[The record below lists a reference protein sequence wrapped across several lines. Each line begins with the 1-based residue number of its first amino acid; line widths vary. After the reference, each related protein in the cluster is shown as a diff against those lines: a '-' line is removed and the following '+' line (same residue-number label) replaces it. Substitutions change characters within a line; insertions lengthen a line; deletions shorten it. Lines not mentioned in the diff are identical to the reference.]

1 MINEKVGKGDDGKST
16 LSSELKISK
25 SDPRFAFLG
34 ALDELSA
41 AIYSYKSALGG
52 DLTLETDKILGT
64 LKRISDG
71 VYSPRNASFSVAEN
85 DVSYLEERIKQV
97 GKGDYAPKTEIA
109 CKVNVARA
117 VARRAERE
125 AVRTN
130 ERFAV
135 SKDTIKYL
143 NRLSDYLRSLT
154 IRLDGE
160 GNNAANTAAAAIE
173 ATDKTGGRN
182 SEPINS
188 GLTESGIVAEVVKKI
203 MEQRVLSL
211 ETAKK
216 IIEKVEEES
225 KNRGKKAVICV
236 CNEQGNPIAVHVM
249 DGAFLISFDVA
260 VKKAYTAV
268 ALKMPTLKLNELVKS
283 GQTFYGLQNLDKV
296 MTIGGGVPLYRNGIL
311 LGGLGV
317 SGGTGEEDDS
327 LACFGAEI
335 FKNL

>member
-41 AIYSYKSALGG
+41 AIYAYKSALGG
-52 DLTLETDKILGT
+52 DLSLETDKILET

-71 VYSPRNASFSVAEN
+71 VYSPRNASFSDAAK
-85 DVSYLEERIKQV
+85 DVSYLEERINRDQKR
-97 GKGDYAPKTEIA
+97 DYAPKTEVA
-109 CKVNVARA
+109 CKANIARA
-117 VARRAERE
+117 IARRAERE

-160 GNNAANTAAAAIE
+160 NSSAANAAMVNTAASE
-173 ATDKTGGRN
+173 KSGYKTP
-182 SEPINS
+182 EP
-188 GLTESGIVAEVVKKI
+188 TEESGIVAEVVKRI

-216 IIEKVEEES
+216 IIEEIEKES

-311 LGGLGV
+311 VGGLGV

-327 LACFGAEI
+327 LARFGADI
-335 FKNL
+335 FNSL

>member
-41 AIYSYKSALGG
+41 AIYSYKSALGD
-52 DLTLETDKILGT
+52 DLSLETDKILGT

-173 ATDKTGGRN
+173 ATDKSGGRN
-182 SEPINS
+182 SEPTNAEP
-188 GLTESGIVAEVVKKI
+188 TKSGIVAEVVKRI
-203 MEQRVLSL
+203 MKQRVLSL

-296 MTIGGGVPLYRNGIL
+296 MTIGGGVPLYRNGIFF
-311 LGGLGV
+311 GGLGV

>member
-41 AIYSYKSALGG
+41 AIYAYKSALGG
-52 DLTLETDKILGT
+52 DLTLETDKILET

-71 VYSPRNASFSVAEN
+71 VYSPRNASFSATEK
-85 DVSYLEERIKQV
+85 DVSHLEERINRV
-97 GKGDYAPKTEIA
+97 GKSDYAPKTEVA
-109 CKVNVARA
+109 CKANIARA
-117 VARRAERE
+117 IARRAERE

-160 GNNAANTAAAAIE
+160 NNNAANAAMVNTE
-173 ATDKTGGRN
+173 TSDK
-182 SEPINS
+182 S
-188 GLTESGIVAEVVKKI
+188 GSKTPDPTEESGIVAEVVKRI

-216 IIEKVEEES
+216 IIEEVEKES

-311 LGGLGV
+311 VGGLGV

-327 LACFGAEI
+327 LARFGADI
-335 FKNL
+335 LNNL

>member
-41 AIYSYKSALGG
+41 AIYAYKSALGG
-52 DLTLETDKILGT
+52 DLTLETDKILET

-71 VYSPRNASFSVAEN
+71 VYSPRNASFSATEK
-85 DVSYLEERIKQV
+85 DVSHLEERINRV
-97 GKGDYAPKTEIA
+97 GKSDYAPKTEVA
-109 CKVNVARA
+109 CKANIARA
-117 VARRAERE
+117 IARRAERE

-160 GNNAANTAAAAIE
+160 NNNAANAAMVNTE
-173 ATDKTGGRN
+173 TSDKSGGKTPDPT
-182 SEPINS
+182 E
-188 GLTESGIVAEVVKKI
+188 ESGIVAEVVKRI

-268 ALKMPTLKLNELVKS
+268 ALKMPTLKLNDLVKS

-311 LGGLGV
+311 VGGLGV

-327 LACFGAEI
+327 LARFGADI
-335 FKNL
+335 LNNL

>member
-41 AIYSYKSALGG
+41 AIYVYKSALGG
-52 DLTLETDKILGT
+52 DLTLETDKILET

-71 VYSPRNASFSVAEN
+71 VYSPRNASFCVAEK
-85 DVSYLEERIKQV
+85 DVSHLEERINQV
-97 GKGDYAPKTEIA
+97 GKSDYAPKTEVA
-109 CKVNVARA
+109 CKANIARA
-117 VARRAERE
+117 IARRVERE

-160 GNNAANTAAAAIE
+160 NNNAANAAMVNTE
-173 ATDKTGGRN
+173 TSEKSGGKTPDPT
-182 SEPINS
+182 E
-188 GLTESGIVAEVVKKI
+188 ESGIVAEVVKRI

-225 KNRGKKAVICV
+225 KNRSKKAVICV

-311 LGGLGV
+311 VGGLGV

-327 LACFGAEI
+327 LARFGADI
-335 FKNL
+335 FNNL

>member
-41 AIYSYKSALGG
+41 AIYAYKSALGG
-52 DLTLETDKILGT
+52 DLSLETDKILET

-71 VYSPRNASFSVAEN
+71 VYSPRSASFSDAEK
-85 DVSYLEERIKQV
+85 DVSYLEERINRDQKS
-97 GKGDYAPKTEIA
+97 DYAPKTEVA
-109 CKVNVARA
+109 CKANIARA
-117 VARRAERE
+117 IARRAERE

-143 NRLSDYLRSLT
+143 NRLSDYLRSLS

-160 GNNAANTAAAAIE
+160 NSSAANAAMVNTAASE
-173 ATDKTGGRN
+173 KSGGKTP
-182 SEPINS
+182 EP
-188 GLTESGIVAEVVKKI
+188 TEESGIVAEVVKRI

-216 IIEKVEEES
+216 IIEEVEKES
-225 KNRGKKAVICV
+225 RNRGKKAVICV

-268 ALKMPTLKLNELVKS
+268 ALKMPTLKLNDLVKS

-311 LGGLGV
+311 VGGLGV

-327 LACFGAEI
+327 LARFGADI
-335 FKNL
+335 FNNL

>member
-41 AIYSYKSALGG
+41 AIYAYKSALGG
-52 DLTLETDKILGT
+52 DLTLETDKILET

-71 VYSPRNASFSVAEN
+71 VYSPRNASFCVAEK
-85 DVSYLEERIKQV
+85 DVSYLEERINQV
-97 GKGDYAPKTEIA
+97 GKSDYAPKTEIA
-109 CKVNVARA
+109 CKANIAR
-117 VARRAERE
+117 VIARRAERE

-160 GNNAANTAAAAIE
+160 DNNAANAAMVNTE
-173 ATDKTGGRN
+173 TSDKSGGKTP
-182 SEPINS
+182 EP
-188 GLTESGIVAEVVKKI
+188 TEESGIVAEVVKRI

-311 LGGLGV
+311 VGGLGV

-327 LACFGAEI
+327 LARFGADI
-335 FKNL
+335 FNNL

>member
-41 AIYSYKSALGG
+41 AIYAYKSALGG
-52 DLTLETDKILGT
+52 DLTLETDKILET

-71 VYSPRNASFSVAEN
+71 VYSPRNASFSVAEK
-85 DVSYLEERIKQV
+85 DVSYLEERINRAK
-97 GKGDYAPKTEIA
+97 KSDYAPKTEVA
-109 CKVNVARA
+109 CKANIARTI
-117 VARRAERE
+117 ARRAERE

-160 GNNAANTAAAAIE
+160 NNNAANAAMVNTE
-173 ATDKTGGRN
+173 TSDKSGGKTPDPT
-182 SEPINS
+182 E
-188 GLTESGIVAEVVKKI
+188 ESGIVAEVVKRI

-268 ALKMPTLKLNELVKS
+268 ALKMPTSKLNELVKS

-311 LGGLGV
+311 VGGLGV

-327 LACFGAEI
+327 LARFGADI
-335 FKNL
+335 FNNL

>member
-41 AIYSYKSALGG
+41 AIYVYKSALGG
-52 DLTLETDKILGT
+52 DLTLETDKILET
-64 LKRISDG
+64 LKSISDG

-160 GNNAANTAAAAIE
+160 NNNTANAAMVNTE
-173 ATDKTGGRN
+173 TSDKSGGKKT
-182 SEPINS
+182 EQ
-188 GLTESGIVAEVVKKI
+188 TEESGIVAEVVKRI

-216 IIEKVEEES
+216 IIEKVEKES
-225 KNRGKKAVICV
+225 RNRGKKAVICV

-327 LACFGAEI
+327 LARFGADI
-335 FKNL
+335 FNNL

>member
-41 AIYSYKSALGG
+41 AIYAYKSALGG
-52 DLTLETDKILGT
+52 DLTLETDKILET

-71 VYSPRNASFSVAEN
+71 VYSPRNASFSATQK

-97 GKGDYAPKTEIA
+97 GKGDYAPKTEVA
-109 CKVNVARA
+109 CKANIARA
-117 VARRAERE
+117 IARRAERE

-160 GNNAANTAAAAIE
+160 NNNAANAAMVNTE
-173 ATDKTGGRN
+173 TSDKSGGKTP
-182 SEPINS
+182 EP
-188 GLTESGIVAEVVKKI
+188 TEESGIVAEVVKRI

-225 KNRGKKAVICV
+225 KNWGKKAVICV

-311 LGGLGV
+311 VGGLGV

-327 LACFGAEI
+327 LARFGADI
-335 FKNL
+335 FNNL

>member
-41 AIYSYKSALGG
+41 AIYAYKSALGG
-52 DLTLETDKILGT
+52 DLTLETDKILET

-71 VYSPRNASFSVAEN
+71 VYSPRNASFSVAEK
-85 DVSYLEERIKQV
+85 DVSYLEERINQV
-97 GKGDYAPKTEIA
+97 GKSDYAPKTEVA
-109 CKVNVARA
+109 CKANIARA
-117 VARRAERE
+117 IARRAERE

-160 GNNAANTAAAAIE
+160 NNNAANAAMVNTE
-173 ATDKTGGRN
+173 TSDKSGGKTPDPT
-182 SEPINS
+182 E
-188 GLTESGIVAEVVKKI
+188 ESGIVAEVVKRI

-311 LGGLGV
+311 VGGLGV

-327 LACFGAEI
+327 LARFGADI
-335 FKNL
+335 LNNL

>member
-1 MINEKVGKGDDGKST
+1 M
-16 LSSELKISK
+16 
-25 SDPRFAFLG
+25 
-34 ALDELSA
+34 
-41 AIYSYKSALGG
+41 
-52 DLTLETDKILGT
+52 
-64 LKRISDG
+64 KRISDG
-71 VYSPRNASFSVAEN
+71 VYSPRNASFSATQK
-85 DVSYLEERIKQV
+85 DVSYLEERINLV
-97 GKGDYAPKTEIA
+97 GKSDYAPKTEVA
-109 CKVNVARA
+109 CKANIARA
-117 VARRAERE
+117 IARRAERE

-160 GNNAANTAAAAIE
+160 DNNAANAAMVNTE
-173 ATDKTGGRN
+173 TSDKSGGKTL
-182 SEPINS
+182 EP
-188 GLTESGIVAEVVKKI
+188 TEESGIVTEVVKRI

-268 ALKMPTLKLNELVKS
+268 ALKMPTLKLSELVKS

-327 LACFGAEI
+327 LARFGADI
-335 FKNL
+335 FSNL

>member
-71 VYSPRNASFSVAEN
+71 VYSPRNASFSATQN
-85 DVSYLEERIKQV
+85 DVSHLEERISQV

-109 CKVNVARA
+109 CKANIARA

-160 GNNAANTAAAAIE
+160 GNNATTAAAAIE
-173 ATDKTGGRN
+173 TSDGTGEKT
-182 SEPINS
+182 SEP
-188 GLTESGIVAEVVKKI
+188 TESGIVAEVVKRI
-203 MEQRVLSL
+203 MEQRVLPL

-225 KNRGKKAVICV
+225 KNRGKKAVICI

-249 DGAFLISFDVA
+249 DGAFLVSFDVA

-268 ALKMPTLKLNELVKS
+268 ALKMPTLRLNELVKS

-296 MTIGGGVPLYRNGIL
+296 MTIGGGVPLYKNGIL

-327 LACFGAEI
+327 LARFGAEI
-335 FKNL
+335 FKSL

>member
-41 AIYSYKSALGG
+41 AIYAYKSALDG
-52 DLTLETDKILGT
+52 DLTLETNKILET

-71 VYSPRNASFSVAEN
+71 VYSPRNASFYVAEK
-85 DVSYLEERIKQV
+85 DVSYLEERINQV
-97 GKGDYAPKTEIA
+97 GKSDYAPKTEVA
-109 CKVNVARA
+109 CKANIARTI
-117 VARRAERE
+117 ARRTERE

-160 GNNAANTAAAAIE
+160 NNNAANAAMVNTE
-173 ATDKTGGRN
+173 TSDKSGGKTPDPT
-182 SEPINS
+182 E
-188 GLTESGIVAEVVKKI
+188 ESGIVAEVVKRI

-216 IIEKVEEES
+216 IIEEVEKES
-225 KNRGKKAVICV
+225 RNRGKKAVICV

-311 LGGLGV
+311 VGGLGV

-327 LACFGAEI
+327 LARFGADI
-335 FKNL
+335 FNNL

>member
-41 AIYSYKSALGG
+41 AIYAYKSALGG
-52 DLTLETDKILGT
+52 DLTLETDKILET

-71 VYSPRNASFSVAEN
+71 VYSPRNASFCVAEK
-85 DVSYLEERIKQV
+85 DVSYLEERINQV
-97 GKGDYAPKTEIA
+97 GKSDYAPKTEVA
-109 CKVNVARA
+109 CKANTARA
-117 VARRAERE
+117 IARRAERE

-160 GNNAANTAAAAIE
+160 NNNAANAAMVNTE
-173 ATDKTGGRN
+173 TSEKSGGKTPDPT
-182 SEPINS
+182 E
-188 GLTESGIVAEVVKKI
+188 ESGIVAEVVKRI

-225 KNRGKKAVICV
+225 KNRSKKAVICV

-311 LGGLGV
+311 VGGLGV

-327 LACFGAEI
+327 LARFGADI
-335 FKNL
+335 FNNL

>member
-41 AIYSYKSALGG
+41 AIYAYKSALGG
-52 DLTLETDKILGT
+52 DLTLETDKILET

-71 VYSPRNASFSVAEN
+71 VYSPRNASFSVAEK
-85 DVSYLEERIKQV
+85 DVSYLEERINRVRKS
-97 GKGDYAPKTEIA
+97 DYAPKTEVA
-109 CKVNVARA
+109 CKANIARA
-117 VARRAERE
+117 IARRAERE

-160 GNNAANTAAAAIE
+160 NNNAANAAMVNTE
-173 ATDKTGGRN
+173 TSDKSGGKN
-182 SEPINS
+182 PDPTE
-188 GLTESGIVAEVVKKI
+188 ESGIVAEVVKRI
-203 MEQRVLSL
+203 MEQRVLPL

-236 CNEQGNPIAVHVM
+236 CNEQGNPVAVHVM

-268 ALKMPTLKLNELVKS
+268 ALKMPTLKLNDLVKS

-311 LGGLGV
+311 VGGLGV

-327 LACFGAEI
+327 LARFGANI
-335 FKNL
+335 LNNL

>member
-41 AIYSYKSALGG
+41 AIYAYKSALGG
-52 DLTLETDKILGT
+52 DLTLETDKILET

-71 VYSPRNASFSVAEN
+71 VYSPRNASFSVAEK
-85 DVSYLEERIKQV
+85 DVSYLEERINRAK
-97 GKGDYAPKTEIA
+97 KSDYAPKTEVA
-109 CKVNVARA
+109 CKANIARTI
-117 VARRAERE
+117 ARRAERE

-160 GNNAANTAAAAIE
+160 NNNAANVAMVNTE
-173 ATDKTGGRN
+173 TSDKSGGKTP
-182 SEPINS
+182 EP
-188 GLTESGIVAEVVKKI
+188 TEESGIVAEVVKRI

-216 IIEKVEEES
+216 IIEEVEKES

-311 LGGLGV
+311 VGGLGV

-327 LACFGAEI
+327 LARFGADI
-335 FKNL
+335 FNNL

>member
-41 AIYSYKSALGG
+41 AIYSYKSAFGG
-52 DLTLETDKILGT
+52 DLKLETDKILET

-71 VYSPRNASFSVAEN
+71 VYSPRNASFCVAEK
-85 DVSYLEERIKQV
+85 DVSYLEERINQV
-97 GKGDYAPKTEIA
+97 GKSDYAPKTEVA
-109 CKVNVARA
+109 CKANIARTI
-117 VARRAERE
+117 ARRAERE

-160 GNNAANTAAAAIE
+160 NNNAANAAMVNTE
-173 ATDKTGGRN
+173 TSDKSGGKTPDPT
-182 SEPINS
+182 E
-188 GLTESGIVAEVVKKI
+188 ESGIVAEVVKRI

-311 LGGLGV
+311 VGGLGV

-327 LACFGAEI
+327 LARFGADI
-335 FKNL
+335 FNNL

>member
-41 AIYSYKSALGG
+41 AIYAYKSALGG
-52 DLTLETDKILGT
+52 DLTLETDKILET

-71 VYSPRNASFSVAEN
+71 VYSPRNASFCVAEK
-85 DVSYLEERIKQV
+85 DVSYLEERINQV
-97 GKGDYAPKTEIA
+97 GKSDYAPKTEVA
-109 CKVNVARA
+109 CKANIARTI
-117 VARRAERE
+117 ARRAERE

-160 GNNAANTAAAAIE
+160 NNNAANAAMVNTE
-173 ATDKTGGRN
+173 TSDKSGGKIPDPT
-182 SEPINS
+182 E
-188 GLTESGIVAEVVKKI
+188 ESGIVAEVVKRI

-225 KNRGKKAVICV
+225 RNRCKKAVICV

-268 ALKMPTLKLNELVKS
+268 ALKMPTLKLNDLVKS

-296 MTIGGGVPLYRNGIL
+296 MTIGGGVPLYKNGIL

-327 LACFGAEI
+327 LARFGADI
-335 FKNL
+335 FNNL

>member
-41 AIYSYKSALGG
+41 AIYAYKSALGG
-52 DLTLETDKILGT
+52 DLTLETDKILET

-71 VYSPRNASFSVAEN
+71 VYSPRDASFSATQK
-85 DVSYLEERIKQV
+85 DVSYLEERINQV
-97 GKGDYAPKTEIA
+97 GKSDYAPKTEVA
-109 CKVNVARA
+109 CKANIARTI
-117 VARRAERE
+117 ARRAERE

-160 GNNAANTAAAAIE
+160 NNNAANAAMINTE
-173 ATDKTGGRN
+173 TSDKSGGKIPDPT
-182 SEPINS
+182 E
-188 GLTESGIVAEVVKKI
+188 ESGIVAEVVKRI

-296 MTIGGGVPLYRNGIL
+296 MTIGGGVPLYKNGIL

-327 LACFGAEI
+327 LARFGADI
-335 FKNL
+335 FNNL

>member
-41 AIYSYKSALGG
+41 AIYAYKSALGG
-52 DLTLETDKILGT
+52 DLTLETDKILET

-71 VYSPRNASFSVAEN
+71 VYSPRNASFSATQK
-85 DVSYLEERIKQV
+85 DVSYLEERINRVK
-97 GKGDYAPKTEIA
+97 KSDYAPKTEVA
-109 CKVNVARA
+109 CKANIARA
-117 VARRAERE
+117 IARRAERE

-160 GNNAANTAAAAIE
+160 NNNAANAAMVNTE
-173 ATDKTGGRN
+173 TSDKSGGKTPDPT
-182 SEPINS
+182 E
-188 GLTESGIVAEVVKKI
+188 ESGIVAEVVKRI

-225 KNRGKKAVICV
+225 KNRDKKAVICV

-311 LGGLGV
+311 VGGLGV

-327 LACFGAEI
+327 LARFGADI
-335 FKNL
+335 FNNL

>member
-41 AIYSYKSALGG
+41 AIYAYKSALGG
-52 DLTLETDKILGT
+52 DLTLETDKILET

-71 VYSPRNASFSVAEN
+71 VYSPRNASFSATQK
-85 DVSYLEERIKQV
+85 DVSYLEERINRVQKS
-97 GKGDYAPKTEIA
+97 DYAPKTEVA
-109 CKVNVARA
+109 CKANIARA
-117 VARRAERE
+117 IARRAERE

-160 GNNAANTAAAAIE
+160 NSNAANAAMVNTE
-173 ATDKTGGRN
+173 TSDK
-182 SEPINS
+182 S
-188 GLTESGIVAEVVKKI
+188 GSKTPDPTEESGIVAEVVKRI

-216 IIEKVEEES
+216 IIEEVEKES

-327 LACFGAEI
+327 LARFGADI
-335 FKNL
+335 FNNL

>member
-52 DLTLETDKILGT
+52 DLTLETDKILET

-71 VYSPRNASFSVAEN
+71 VYSPRNASFSVAEK

-97 GKGDYAPKTEIA
+97 GKSDYAPKTEIA
-109 CKVNVARA
+109 CKINVARA

-143 NRLSDYLRSLT
+143 NRLSDYLRSLM
-154 IRLDGE
+154 IRLDNGE
-160 GNNAANTAAAAIE
+160 GNKAATIAVADS
-173 ATDKTGGRN
+173 DK
-182 SEPINS
+182 S
-188 GLTESGIVAEVVKKI
+188 GDEGFKPTEESGIVTEVVKRI

-225 KNRGKKAVICV
+225 KRRGKKAVICV

-296 MTIGGGVPLYRNGIL
+296 MTIGGGVPLYKNGIL

-327 LACFGAEI
+327 LARYGAEI

>member
-41 AIYSYKSALGG
+41 AIYAYKSALGG
-52 DLTLETDKILGT
+52 DLTLETDKILET

-71 VYSPRNASFSVAEN
+71 VYSPRNASFSVAEK
-85 DVSYLEERIKQV
+85 DVSYLEERINQV
-97 GKGDYAPKTEIA
+97 GKSDYAPKTEVA
-109 CKVNVARA
+109 CKANIARA
-117 VARRAERE
+117 IARRAERE

-160 GNNAANTAAAAIE
+160 NSNAANAAMVNTE
-173 ATDKTGGRN
+173 TSDKSGGKTPDPT
-182 SEPINS
+182 E
-188 GLTESGIVAEVVKKI
+188 ESGIVAEVVKRI

-268 ALKMPTLKLNELVKS
+268 ALKMPTLKLNDLVKS

-296 MTIGGGVPLYRNGIL
+296 MTIGGGVPLYRNGTL
-311 LGGLGV
+311 VGGLGV

-327 LACFGAEI
+327 LARFGADI
-335 FKNL
+335 FNNL

>member
-41 AIYSYKSALGG
+41 AIYAYKSALGG
-52 DLTLETDKILGT
+52 DLTLETDKILET

-71 VYSPRNASFSVAEN
+71 VYSPRNASFSATQK
-85 DVSYLEERIKQV
+85 DVSYLEERINRVK
-97 GKGDYAPKTEIA
+97 KSDYAPKTEVA
-109 CKVNVARA
+109 CKANIARTI
-117 VARRAERE
+117 ARRAERE

-143 NRLSDYLRSLT
+143 NRLSDYLLSLT

-160 GNNAANTAAAAIE
+160 NNNAANAAMVNTE
-173 ATDKTGGRN
+173 TSDK
-182 SEPINS
+182 S
-188 GLTESGIVAEVVKKI
+188 GSNTPDPTEESGIVAEVVKRI

-268 ALKMPTLKLNELVKS
+268 ALKMPTLKLNDLVKS

-311 LGGLGV
+311 VGGLGV

-327 LACFGAEI
+327 LARFGADI
-335 FKNL
+335 LNNL

>member
-41 AIYSYKSALGG
+41 AIYAYKSSLGG
-52 DLTLETDKILGT
+52 DLTLETDKILET

-71 VYSPRNASFSVAEN
+71 VYSPWNASFSVAEK
-85 DVSYLEERIKQV
+85 DVSYLEERINRVRKS
-97 GKGDYAPKTEIA
+97 DYAPKTEVA
-109 CKVNVARA
+109 CKANIARTI
-117 VARRAERE
+117 ARRAERE

-160 GNNAANTAAAAIE
+160 NNNAANAAMVNTE
-173 ATDKTGGRN
+173 TSDKSGGKIPDPT
-182 SEPINS
+182 E
-188 GLTESGIVAEVVKKI
+188 ESGIVAEVVKRI

-268 ALKMPTLKLNELVKS
+268 ALKMPTLKLNELVKT

-327 LACFGAEI
+327 LARFGADI
-335 FKNL
+335 FNNL

>member
-41 AIYSYKSALGG
+41 AIYAYKSALDG
-52 DLTLETDKILGT
+52 DLTLETDKILET

-71 VYSPRNASFSVAEN
+71 VYSPRNASFSATQK
-85 DVSYLEERIKQV
+85 DVSYLEERINRVK
-97 GKGDYAPKTEIA
+97 KSDYAPKTEVS
-109 CKVNVARA
+109 CKANIARA
-117 VARRAERE
+117 IARRAERE

-160 GNNAANTAAAAIE
+160 NNNAANAAMVNTE
-173 ATDKTGGRN
+173 TSDKSGGKTPDPT
-182 SEPINS
+182 E
-188 GLTESGIVAEVVKKI
+188 ESGIVAEVVKRI

-327 LACFGAEI
+327 LARFGADI
-335 FKNL
+335 FNNL

>member
-41 AIYSYKSALGG
+41 AIYAYKSALGG

-97 GKGDYAPKTEIA
+97 GKSDYAPKTEVS
-109 CKVNVARA
+109 CKANIARA
-117 VARRAERE
+117 IARRAERE

-160 GNNAANTAAAAIE
+160 NNNAANAAMVNTE
-173 ATDKTGGRN
+173 TSDKSGGKKT
-182 SEPINS
+182 EQ
-188 GLTESGIVAEVVKKI
+188 TEESGIVAEVVKRI

-216 IIEKVEEES
+216 IIEKVEKES
-225 KNRGKKAVICV
+225 RNRGKKAVICV

-268 ALKMPTLKLNELVKS
+268 ALKMPTLKLNDLVKS

-311 LGGLGV
+311 VGGLGV

-327 LACFGAEI
+327 LARFGADI
-335 FKNL
+335 FNNL

>member
-16 LSSELKISK
+16 LSSELKIPK

-41 AIYSYKSALGG
+41 AIYAYKSALGG
-52 DLTLETDKILGT
+52 DLTLETDKILET
-64 LKRISDG
+64 LRRISDG
-71 VYSPRNASFSVAEN
+71 VYSPRNASFSATQK

-135 SKDTIKYL
+135 SKDAIKYL

-160 GNNAANTAAAAIE
+160 DNNAAN
-173 ATDKTGGRN
+173 ATMVNTSASDKSGGKN
-182 SEPINS
+182 PEP
-188 GLTESGIVAEVVKKI
+188 TEESVIVAEVVKRI

-216 IIEKVEEES
+216 IIEEVEKES
-225 KNRGKKAVICV
+225 RNRGKKAVICV

-268 ALKMPTLKLNELVKS
+268 ALKMPTLKLNDLVKS

-296 MTIGGGVPLYRNGIL
+296 MTIGGGVPLYRYGIL
-311 LGGLGV
+311 VGGLGV

-327 LACFGAEI
+327 LARFGADI
-335 FKNL
+335 FNNL

>member
-41 AIYSYKSALGG
+41 AIYAYKSALGG
-52 DLTLETDKILGT
+52 DLTLETDKILET

-71 VYSPRNASFSVAEN
+71 VYSPRNASFSATQK
-85 DVSYLEERIKQV
+85 DVSYLEERINQV
-97 GKGDYAPKTEIA
+97 GKSDYAPKTEVA
-109 CKVNVARA
+109 CKANIARA
-117 VARRAERE
+117 IARRAERE

-160 GNNAANTAAAAIE
+160 NNNAANAAMVNTE
-173 ATDKTGGRN
+173 TSDKSGGKN
-182 SEPINS
+182 SEP
-188 GLTESGIVAEVVKKI
+188 TEESGIVAEVVKRI

-225 KNRGKKAVICV
+225 RNRGKKAVICV
-236 CNEQGNPIAVHVM
+236 CNEHGNPIAVHVM

-311 LGGLGV
+311 VGGLGV

-327 LACFGAEI
+327 LARFGADI
-335 FKNL
+335 FNNL

>member
-16 LSSELKISK
+16 LSSELKIPK

-41 AIYSYKSALGG
+41 AIYAYKSALGG
-52 DLTLETDKILGT
+52 DLTLETDKILET

-71 VYSPRNASFSVAEN
+71 VYSPRNASFCVAEK
-85 DVSYLEERIKQV
+85 DVSYLEERINQV
-97 GKGDYAPKTEIA
+97 KKSDYAPKTKVA
-109 CKVNVARA
+109 CKANIARA
-117 VARRAERE
+117 IARRAERE

-160 GNNAANTAAAAIE
+160 NNNAANAAMVNTE
-173 ATDKTGGRN
+173 TSDKSGGKTPDPT
-182 SEPINS
+182 E
-188 GLTESGIVAEVVKKI
+188 ESGIVAEVVKRI

-225 KNRGKKAVICV
+225 KNRSKKAVICV

-268 ALKMPTLKLNELVKS
+268 ALKMPTLKLNDLVKS

-311 LGGLGV
+311 VGGLGV
-317 SGGTGEEDDS
+317 SGGTGDEDDS
-327 LACFGAEI
+327 LARFGADI
-335 FKNL
+335 FNNL

>member
-41 AIYSYKSALGG
+41 AIYAYKSALGG
-52 DLTLETDKILGT
+52 DLTLETDKILET

-71 VYSPRNASFSVAEN
+71 VYSPRNASFCVAEK
-85 DVSYLEERIKQV
+85 DVSYLEERINQV
-97 GKGDYAPKTEIA
+97 GKSDYAPKTEVA
-109 CKVNVARA
+109 CKANIARA
-117 VARRAERE
+117 IARRAERE

-160 GNNAANTAAAAIE
+160 NNNAANAAMVNTE
-173 ATDKTGGRN
+173 TSDKSGGKTPDPT
-182 SEPINS
+182 E
-188 GLTESGIVAEVVKKI
+188 ESGIVAEVVKRI

-225 KNRGKKAVICV
+225 RNRGKKAVICV

-268 ALKMPTLKLNELVKS
+268 ALKMPTLKLNDLVKS

-311 LGGLGV
+311 VGGLGV

-327 LACFGAEI
+327 LARFGADI
-335 FKNL
+335 FNNL

>member
-41 AIYSYKSALGG
+41 AIYAYKSALGG
-52 DLTLETDKILGT
+52 DLTLETDKILET

-71 VYSPRNASFSVAEN
+71 VYSPRNASFCVAEK
-85 DVSYLEERIKQV
+85 DVSYLEERINRVK
-97 GKGDYAPKTEIA
+97 KSDYAPKTEVA
-109 CKVNVARA
+109 CKTNIARTI
-117 VARRAERE
+117 ARRAERE

-160 GNNAANTAAAAIE
+160 NNNAANAAMINTE
-173 ATDKTGGRN
+173 TSDKSGGKIPDPT
-182 SEPINS
+182 E
-188 GLTESGIVAEVVKKI
+188 ESGIVAEVVKRI

-296 MTIGGGVPLYRNGIL
+296 MTIGGGVPLYKNGIL

-327 LACFGAEI
+327 LARFGADI
-335 FKNL
+335 FNNL

>member
-41 AIYSYKSALGG
+41 AIYAYKSALGG
-52 DLTLETDKILGT
+52 DLTLETDKILET

-71 VYSPRNASFSVAEN
+71 VYSPRNASFSATQK
-85 DVSYLEERIKQV
+85 DVSYLEERINQV
-97 GKGDYAPKTEIA
+97 GKSDYAPKTEVA
-109 CKVNVARA
+109 CKANIARTI
-117 VARRAERE
+117 ARRAERE

-160 GNNAANTAAAAIE
+160 NNNAANAAMVNTE
-173 ATDKTGGRN
+173 TSDKSGGKTP
-182 SEPINS
+182 EP
-188 GLTESGIVAEVVKKI
+188 TEESGIVAEVVKRI

-225 KNRGKKAVICV
+225 RNRGKKAVICV

-311 LGGLGV
+311 VGGLGV

-327 LACFGAEI
+327 LARFGADI
-335 FKNL
+335 LNNL

>member
-41 AIYSYKSALGG
+41 AIYAYKSALGG
-52 DLTLETDKILGT
+52 DLSLETDKILET

-71 VYSPRNASFSVAEN
+71 LYSPRNASFSDAEK
-85 DVSYLEERIKQV
+85 DVSYLEERINRAQKS
-97 GKGDYAPKTEIA
+97 DYAPKTEVA
-109 CKVNVARA
+109 CKANIARA
-117 VARRAERE
+117 IARRAERE
-125 AVRTN
+125 AVKTN

-160 GNNAANTAAAAIE
+160 NSSAANAAMVNTAASE
-173 ATDKTGGRN
+173 KSGCKTP
-182 SEPINS
+182 EP
-188 GLTESGIVAEVVKKI
+188 TEESGIVAEVVKRI

-216 IIEKVEEES
+216 IIEEVEKES
-225 KNRGKKAVICV
+225 RNRGKKAVICV

-268 ALKMPTLKLNELVKS
+268 ALKMPTLKLNDLVKS

-311 LGGLGV
+311 VGGLGV

-327 LACFGAEI
+327 LARFGADI
-335 FKNL
+335 FNNL

>member
-41 AIYSYKSALGG
+41 AIYAYKSALGG
-52 DLTLETDKILGT
+52 DLTLETDKILET

-71 VYSPRNASFSVAEN
+71 VYSPRNASFSATQK
-85 DVSYLEERIKQV
+85 DVSYLEERINQV
-97 GKGDYAPKTEIA
+97 GKSDYAPKTEVA
-109 CKVNVARA
+109 CKANTARA
-117 VARRAERE
+117 IARRAERE

-130 ERFAV
+130 ERYSV
-135 SKDTIKYL
+135 SKDTIRYL
-143 NRLSDYLRSLT
+143 NRLSDYLRSLM
-154 IRLDGE
+154 IRLDNGE
-160 GNNAANTAAAAIE
+160 GNKAATIAVAAS
-173 ATDKTGGRN
+173 DK
-182 SEPINS
+182 S
-188 GLTESGIVAEVVKKI
+188 GDEGFKPTEESGIVAEVVKRI
-203 MEQRVLSL
+203 MEQKVLSL

-225 KNRGKKAVICV
+225 KRRGKKAVICV

-296 MTIGGGVPLYRNGIL
+296 MTIGGGVPLYKNGIL

-327 LACFGAEI
+327 LARFGAEF

>member
-41 AIYSYKSALGG
+41 AIYAYKSALGG
-52 DLTLETDKILGT
+52 DLTLETDKILET

-71 VYSPRNASFSVAEN
+71 VYSPRNASFSATQK
-85 DVSYLEERIKQV
+85 DVSYLEERINRAK
-97 GKGDYAPKTEIA
+97 KSDYAPKTEVA
-109 CKVNVARA
+109 CKANIARTI
-117 VARRAERE
+117 ARRAERE

-160 GNNAANTAAAAIE
+160 NNNAANAAMVNTE
-173 ATDKTGGRN
+173 TSDKSGVKN
-182 SEPINS
+182 PEP
-188 GLTESGIVAEVVKKI
+188 TEESGIVAEVVKRI

-216 IIEKVEEES
+216 IIEEVEKES

-268 ALKMPTLKLNELVKS
+268 ALKMSTLKLNDLVKS

-327 LACFGAEI
+327 LARFGADI
-335 FKNL
+335 FNNL

>member
-41 AIYSYKSALGG
+41 AIYAYKSALGG
-52 DLTLETDKILGT
+52 DLTLETDKILET

-71 VYSPRNASFSVAEN
+71 VYSPRNASFSATQK
-85 DVSYLEERIKQV
+85 DVSYLEERINQV
-97 GKGDYAPKTEIA
+97 GKSDYAPKTEVA
-109 CKVNVARA
+109 CKANIARTI
-117 VARRAERE
+117 ARRAERE

-160 GNNAANTAAAAIE
+160 NNNAANAAMVNTE
-173 ATDKTGGRN
+173 TSDKSGGKTP
-182 SEPINS
+182 EP
-188 GLTESGIVAEVVKKI
+188 TEESGIVAEVVKRI

-268 ALKMPTLKLNELVKS
+268 ALKMPTLKLNDLVKS

-311 LGGLGV
+311 VGGLGV

-327 LACFGAEI
+327 LARFGADI
-335 FKNL
+335 FNNL

>member
-41 AIYSYKSALGG
+41 AIYAYKSALGG
-52 DLTLETDKILGT
+52 DLTLETDKILET

-71 VYSPRNASFSVAEN
+71 VYSPRNASFSVAEK
-85 DVSYLEERIKQV
+85 DISYLEEHINRI
-97 GKGDYAPKTEIA
+97 GKSDYAPKTEVA
-109 CKVNVARA
+109 CKANIARA
-117 VARRAERE
+117 IARRAERE

-160 GNNAANTAAAAIE
+160 NNNAANAAMVNTE
-173 ATDKTGGRN
+173 TSDKSGGKTPDPT
-182 SEPINS
+182 E
-188 GLTESGIVAEVVKKI
+188 ESGIVAEVVKRI

-216 IIEKVEEES
+216 IIEEVEKES

-268 ALKMPTLKLNELVKS
+268 ALKMPTLKLNDLVKS

-327 LACFGAEI
+327 LARFGADI
-335 FKNL
+335 FNNL

>member
-41 AIYSYKSALGG
+41 AIYAYKSALGG
-52 DLTLETDKILGT
+52 DLSLETDKILET
-64 LKRISDG
+64 LKRISDE
-71 VYSPRNASFSVAEN
+71 VYSPRDATFSDAEK
-85 DVSYLEERIKQV
+85 DVSYLEERINRAQKS
-97 GKGDYAPKTEIA
+97 DYAPKTEVA
-109 CKVNVARA
+109 CKANIARTI
-117 VARRAERE
+117 ARRAERE

-130 ERFAV
+130 ERFAL

-160 GNNAANTAAAAIE
+160 NSSAANAAMVNTE
-173 ATDKTGGRN
+173 TSEKSGGKN
-182 SEPINS
+182 PEP
-188 GLTESGIVAEVVKKI
+188 TEESGIVAEVVKRI

-216 IIEKVEEES
+216 IIEEVEKES
-225 KNRGKKAVICV
+225 RNRGKKAVICV

-268 ALKMPTLKLNELVKS
+268 ALKLPTLKLNELVKS

-311 LGGLGV
+311 VGGLGV

-327 LACFGAEI
+327 LARFGADI
-335 FKNL
+335 FNSL